1 MYHQGKKFHSFQ
13 LNCYG
18 YSIFKSLIKFKT
30 VKIATCLVE
39 ITADCC
45 FIYICHLHLLFPRR
59 HIHDFLLQNKWILC
73 LWFTHKICFSFVTVL
88 CDSCFVVVVVV
99 STKSLNASKTNSIL
113 LNFAV
118 PLVRVMKIII
128 IHAQHL
134 YIQKVILNGMDVL
147 CMPLHVKMNL
157 STHKTSTLFWYF
169 LPFYLLTVTKT
180 TTAITATA
188 TRTTTK
194 TTIRTKTTATDGNC
208 YELCF
213 YFVAAPFFFH
223 I

>member
-1 MYHQGKKFHSFQ
+1 MHHQGKKFHSFQ

-30 VKIATCLVE
+30 VKIATCLVT

-59 HIHDFLLQNKWILC
+59 HIHDSLLQNKWILC

-88 CDSCFVVVVVV
+88 CDSCFVVVVV
-99 STKSLNASKTNSIL
+99 STKSLNWSSIL

-118 PLVRVMKIII
+118 PLVWVMEIII

-134 YIQKVILNGMDVL
+134 YIQKVILNGMNVYA
-147 CMPLHVKMNL
+147 
-157 STHKTSTLFWYF
+157 TS
-169 LPFYLLTVTKT
+169 
-180 TTAITATA
+180 
-188 TRTTTK
+188 
-194 TTIRTKTTATDGNC
+194 C
-208 YELCF
+208 
-213 YFVAAPFFFH
+213 
-223 I
+223 